1 MEIWQIV
8 LLGYFGFLVAW
19 LIFNAILLLISM
31 IAKRKVFVVVE
42 GLTAIL
48 ATLFGAATGIGDI
61 AFVVWLFSIGQVFW
75 AIVAIVLGIGL
86 VSFIGQLL
94 AIPFIAIVAGFSGWY
109 DSMEEKE

>member
-19 LIFNAILLLISM
+19 LIFNAVLLLISM

-75 AIVAIVLGIGL
+75 AIVGIGL